1 MPRGRVDVKATNKK
15 KQNVIALDLR
25 WKPPKT
31 MTILGPLQPTSFPGT
46 PEHNIRSSQV
56 DGSLD
61 GHQHE
66 RAEHRK
72 SLHDIGPNDRF
83 EATLKKV
90 KIH

>member
-1 MPRGRVDVKATNKK
+1 MSKLQTKK
-15 KQNVIALDLR
+15 TERYCSRLALET
-25 WKPPKT
+25 PKT